1 MPEVTTSRP
10 SLFKE
15 REFFLFQTE
24 RSYYL
29 LLKEVLYVVF
39 LFVWAEAAVTLDQFQ
54 VLKLCLWPSFSP
66 LLWGQLLRLQR
77 EEGGGSQQHNK
88 IQCHG
93 KST

>member
-15 REFFLFQTE
+15 REFFFFQTE

-66 LLWGQLLRLQR
+66 LLWGQLHRLQR